1 MANRLY
7 HTLILRDDVREQSK
21 GSNPMNCIRSGSI
34 PAIVLLGALA
44 ACNQKQNPD
53 ELREQTAKATAE
65 IKSDAKAVAQ
75 GVREGWNRN
84 KPLDLNT
91 ATKDQLL
98 SLPDMTEA
106 QADRVIAGRPY
117 NDPSDLVKRHILPKA
132 EYDKIADQVTAKR

>member
-1 MANRLY
+1 MNF
-7 HTLILRDDVREQSK
+7 LRYVY
-21 GSNPMNCIRSGSI
+21 I
-34 PAIVLLGALA
+34 PAILLLVALA
-44 ACNQKQNPD
+44 ACNQQQSPQ

-65 IKSDAKAVAQ
+65 IKSDAKAMAQ

-91 ATKDQLL
+91 ATKDQLV
-98 SLPDMTEA
+98 SLPDMTES